1 MNICIATNDDWVRG
15 TLEKNLIGDYV
26 LFSISSEITELDE
39 RLTDL
44 DYFFVDMQFS
54 NAGGPSTISR
64 LKALFSEKNITEP
77 NFVLLADRDTDAFQ
91 GKRVG
96 ANEVII
102 KPITRLKIK
111 KILSK

>member
-1 MNICIATNDDWVRG
+1 VNICIATNDDWVRG

-77 NFVLLADRDTDAFQ
+77 YFVLLADRETDVFQ

-96 ANEVII
+96 VNEVII
-102 KPITRLKIK
+102 KPITKLKIK